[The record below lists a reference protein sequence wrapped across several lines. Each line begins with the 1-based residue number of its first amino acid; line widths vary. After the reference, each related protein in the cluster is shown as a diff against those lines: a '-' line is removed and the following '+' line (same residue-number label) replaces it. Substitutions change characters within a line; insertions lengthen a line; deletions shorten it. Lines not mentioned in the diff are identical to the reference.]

1 MKIILTEEQ
10 QSILIDSL
18 MRIVEGYLNNLQIE
32 DKEKQPYL
40 SRKKAAE
47 FFGIAPT
54 TLDAWVKSGAPV
66 AMVNGSKM
74 YGKES
79 ITRWLQDH
87 EVCISG
93 K

>member
-47 FFGIAPT
+47 FW
-54 TLDAWVKSGAPV
+54 LYNKS
-66 AMVNGSKM
+66 
-74 YGKES
+74 
-79 ITRWLQDH
+79 
-87 EVCISG
+87 C
-93 K
+93 